1 MPRTQPPHPSPS
13 PEATALGARIRSL
26 ASQLGPLRIMLS
38 VLVLALTLFPTPPD
52 AQTGYGTGWEILTT
66 LLAPAIVP
74 IVYMGLLLDMLMTRI
89 WISSAQGAER
99 RRLKGI
105 LIFETLL
112 AIAML
117 VAWLPFF
124 LSIGK
129 GP

>member
-1 MPRTQPPHPSPS
+1 MLTGLVVVLSLFATSPGT
-13 PEATALGARIRSL
+13 EVA
-26 ASQLGPLRIMLS
+26 
-38 VLVLALTLFPTPPD
+38 
-52 AQTGYGTGWEILTT
+52 YNTGWEILTT
-66 LLAPAIVP
+66 LIAPAIVP
-74 IVYMGLLLDMLMTRI
+74 IVFMGLLLEMLMTRI
-89 WISSAQGAER
+89 WISGAQGAER

>member
-1 MPRTQPPHPSPS
+1 M
-13 PEATALGARIRSL
+13 AFGAQIRSL

-38 VLVLALTLFPTPPD
+38 VLIVALTLFPTPPD
-52 AQTGYGTGWEILTT
+52 TEVSYNTGWEILSN

-74 IVYMGLLLDMLMTRI
+74 IVYMGLLLDMLMTRV
-89 WISSAQGAER
+89 WMSSAQGAER

-105 LIFETLL
+105 LVFETLL